1 MNFLLLDLLIFGGI
15 ALFLYFRYKG
25 ILGTKHGEE
34 RERKTIFDIKK
45 DDKKSTASKSKDDAH
60 LKDDSP
66 MTPKDFIQS
75 TGNKN
80 IDATLTKIS
89 LKDRGFTPHD
99 FINGAKYAFELIVE
113 AFAKGDKETLEPLL
127 SGELM
132 DSFESVIDDRAE
144 KGHILHTDIINVKK
158 AEITEAG
165 VFANKASVTVSF
177 TAEEVKV
184 MKNTDGEI
192 LMGDPDQIHEITDIW
207 TFTKDLDTQDPN
219 WILTATRTQ

>member
-25 ILGTKHGEE
+25 ILGTKHGDE
-34 RERKTIFDIKK
+34 RERKTIFDVKK
-45 DDKKSTASKSKDDAH
+45 DEKPSKTAYTTPDQDK
-60 LKDDSP
+60 
-66 MTPKDFIQS
+66 MTPQDFIQS

-89 LKDRGFTPHD
+89 LKDRSFTPHD
-99 FINGAKYAFELIVE
+99 FINGAKYAFEMIVE

-132 DSFESVIDDRAE
+132 DSFEAVIDDRAE

-158 AEITEAG
+158 ADITEAG
-165 VFANKASVTVSF
+165 VFDNKASVTVSF
-177 TAEEVKV
+177 TADEVKIL
-184 MKNTDGEI
+184 KNTAGEV
-192 LMGDPDQIHEITDIW
+192 LLGDPDQIHEITDIW
-207 TFTKDLDTQDPN
+207 TFTKDLDTRDPN
-219 WILTATRTQ
+219 WILTATRTK